1 MNKDIAMHIA
11 PAPSLEA
18 EDASEASSKKKTVI
32 IKHKEA
38 IGGGGF
44 FET

>member
-1 MNKDIAMHIA
+1 MNKDIAMQIA
-11 PAPSLEA
+11 PAPFLEA
-18 EDASEASSKKKTVI
+18 DDASELSSKKKTVI